1 MVFVCIGMSDN
12 MQKLW
17 KPVYF
22 SDGNAAVYIVETVKG
37 RQIGE
42 VDYRTLDE
50 AKKKALSYTNRTKHD
65 ALIYK
70 SVGYT
75 TPRKR

>member
-1 MVFVCIGMSDN
+1 MIKI
-12 MQKLW
+12 QKSW

-22 SDGNAAVYIVETVKG
+22 PDGNAAIYIVETVKG

-42 VDYRTLDE
+42 VDYPTLDK
-50 AKKKALSYTNRTKHD
+50 AKKKSLDYTNRTKKD

>member
-1 MVFVCIGMSDN
+1 MIELN
-12 MQKLW
+12 KQKSW

-22 SDGNAAVYIVETVKG
+22 PDGSASHYIVETVEG

-42 VDYRTLDE
+42 IDYSTLDD
-50 AKKKALSYTNRTKHD
+50 AKRKSLDYTNRTKSD

-75 TPRKR
+75 TPRKK

>member
-1 MVFVCIGMSDN
+1 
-12 MQKLW
+12 MQKKTW
-17 KPVYF
+17 KAVYF
-22 SDGNAAVYIVETVKG
+22 PDGGACHYIVETVKG

-42 VDYRTLDE
+42 VDYATLDE
-50 AKKKALSYTNRTKHD
+50 AKKKSLDYTNRTKND